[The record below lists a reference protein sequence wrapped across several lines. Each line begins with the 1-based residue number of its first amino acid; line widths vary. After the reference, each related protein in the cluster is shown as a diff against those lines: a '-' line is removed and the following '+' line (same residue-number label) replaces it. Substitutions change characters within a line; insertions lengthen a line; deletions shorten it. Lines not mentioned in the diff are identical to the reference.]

1 VTGTGVP
8 VVDVSGRT
16 RFEEET
22 LMDLHADDNRSR
34 AATPRRA
41 RRAGLVGLVAV
52 GALLAGACGS
62 SSMDSSSTGGLGT
75 AAPRAATEPTAGS
88 GGGWSDC
95 GTTCTFEGDVI
106 SEESLATEDAGK
118 APVSPTTAPGVL
130 PLTGGSSASAPVTAG
145 SVDDNVDWDEY
156 LRYRQE
162 FDAKGIAA
170 DRITV
175 EGRQVFRVV
184 DSADQPVLGATIEV
198 RDGRGATAATLTTY
212 ADGRALFHPP
222 TTVDP
227 NSQQRPR
234 YTATVRKGSATQEV
248 SLDPS
253 TRSYDVRLV
262 TAATTEPVSLD
273 VVFLIDTTGSM
284 GDEID
289 RLKANISSM
298 TEKISALPAAPDV
311 RYGMTLYR
319 DQGDLFD
326 TRSFELTGDL
336 GAFSDALDEVQ
347 ADGGGDTPEDLNA
360 GLRDALDLQPWR
372 GEDTVKLVFVVA
384 DAPPHLDYAGSTS
397 YATSV
402 VQAAARGVK
411 VLPIGASGL
420 DEQGE
425 YVMRQLAQVTLGRF
439 VFLTY
444 GVDGAS
450 PGESTPMNVER
461 DQYSVL
467 PLDELVVQLVA
478 DELEPLRR

>member
-1 VTGTGVP
+1 MDHH
-8 VVDVSGRT
+8 VDGARPPQQSPQS
-16 RFEEET
+16 RF
-22 LMDLHADDNRSR
+22 
-34 AATPRRA
+34 A
-41 RRAGLVGLVAV
+41 RRSGALVALAV
-52 GALLAGACGS
+52 TAALVAGACGS
-62 SSMDSSSTGGLGT
+62 SGDRAQEKFSSVSGAINDSGSSSG
-75 AAPRAATEPTAGS
+75 

-95 GTTCTFEGDVI
+95 EAPCTFEGE
-106 SEESLATEDAGK
+106 SEAATDEGVEPAS
-118 APVSPTTAPGVL
+118 APTTTMS
-130 PLTGGSSASAPVTAG
+130 TGGVSSRSSEPAPSAPVTAG
-145 SVDDNVDWDEY
+145 SVDDNLDWDAY

-162 FDAKGIAA
+162 FDATGIPV

-184 DSADQPVLGATIEV
+184 DGGGQPVLGATIEV
-198 RDGRGATAATLTTY
+198 RDASGAIVATLSTY

-227 NSQQRPR
+227 NSQSRPR
-234 YTATVRKGSATQEV
+234 YTATVSKGSV
-248 SLDPS
+248 SQDVELDAE
-253 TRSYDVRLV
+253 TREYEVRLDGAPR
-262 TAATTEPVSLD
+262 TSDVSLD

-298 TEKISALPAAPDV
+298 AEKISELPAAPDV

-319 DQGDLFD
+319 DRGDLFE
-326 TRSFELTGDL
+326 TRTFDLTSDQA
-336 GAFSDALDEVQ
+336 AFGDALVEVQ

-360 GLRDALDLQPWR
+360 GLRDALDAQSWR
-372 GEDTVKLVFVVA
+372 GDDTVKLVFVVA
-384 DAPPHLDYAGSTS
+384 DAPPHLDYPGSPS
-397 YATSV
+397 YAETV
-402 VQAAARGVK
+402 VDAASRGIK

-467 PLDELVVQLVA
+467 PLDELVVRLVG

>member
-1 VTGTGVP
+1 MDEHIDG
-8 VVDVSGRT
+8 GR
-16 RFEEET
+16 
-22 LMDLHADDNRSR
+22 S
-34 AATPRRA
+34 PRRIPRSTS
-41 RRAGLVGLVAV
+41 RRGRVVALVAGV
-52 GALLAGACGS
+52 AVSTLIAGACASGSRDTAANGS
-62 SSMDSSSTGGLGT
+62 SSGSATKGG
-75 AAPRAATEPTAGS
+75 AIS
-88 GGGWSDC
+88 GGGGDGWADC
-95 GTTCTFEGDVI
+95 AAPCTFDGDGTGSAEV
-106 SEESLATEDAGK
+106 ATDSGV
-118 APVSPTTAPGVL
+118 APAAPTTPPMGGVSTPAP
-130 PLTGGSSASAPVTAG
+130 TGPVTAG
-145 SVDDNVDWDEY
+145 SVDDNLDWDEY

-162 FDAKGIAA
+162 FDAKAIPV

-175 EGRQVFRVV
+175 EGRQVLTVV
-184 DSADQPVLGATIEV
+184 DSADRPVLGASVEV
-198 RDGRGATAATLTTY
+198 RDGGGDVVARLTTY

-227 NSQQRPR
+227 SSQQRPR
-234 YTATVRKGSATQEV
+234 YTATVTKGAASTDV
-248 SLDPS
+248 VLDPE
-253 TRSYDVRLV
+253 TRAYDVRLD
-262 TAATTEPVSLD
+262 AAAASAGVSLD

-298 TEKISALPAAPDV
+298 SEKIGELPVAPDV

-319 DQGDLFD
+319 DRGDLFE
-326 TRSFELTGDL
+326 TRTFDLTDDQA
-336 GAFSDALDEVQ
+336 AFAAALEEVQ

-360 GLRDALDLQPWR
+360 GLRDALDRQSWR

-384 DAPPHLDYAGSTS
+384 DAPPHLDYEGSTS
-397 YATSV
+397 YATTV
-402 VQAAARGVK
+402 VDAAARGIK

-444 GVDGAS
+444 GVDGVS

-467 PLDELVVQLVA
+467 PLDELVVKLVA
-478 DELEPLRR
+478 DELEPLDR